1 MKKPALALPK
11 LAARER
17 MFAAIGV
24 LMVALVVLDRL
35 LVAPWWRH
43 TQQVAQDI
51 RELRHELA
59 THERLLS
66 RQTDVGAKI
75 DAYRDYLR
83 IARSP
88 EVEMGELIRELELLA
103 AQSGVTLGTV
113 SPLPT
118 TQNAPYQEHAVDVQ
132 YQGTLEQAVRF
143 LYLIES
149 SKKLF
154 EVQRAT
160 MSLEKRGQER
170 LQGSLRLTS
179 VAILAVGQPAG
190 VSP

>member
-1 MKKPALALPK
+1 MKKLALPK

-17 MFAAIGV
+17 MFAAMSA
-24 LMVALVVLDRL
+24 LMVALVVMDRL
-35 LVAPWWRH
+35 LVAPWWQH
-43 TQQVAQDI
+43 TRQVAHDI
-51 RELRHELA
+51 RELQHELA

-66 RQTDVGAKI
+66 RQMDVAAKI
-75 DAYRDYLR
+75 EAYRDYLR

-88 EVEMGELIRELELLA
+88 EVEMGELVHELEALA
-103 AQSGVTLGTV
+103 SQSGVTLGTV

-118 TQNAPYQEHAVDVQ
+118 TQNPPYQEHAVDVQ

-143 LYLIES
+143 VYFIES

-160 MSLEKRGQER
+160 LSLEKRGQER
-170 LQGSLRLTS
+170 LQGGVRLTS
-179 VAILAVGQPAG
+179 VAILATARPAG
-190 VSP
+190 ASP